1 MADTTTRKNPFEELF
16 EQPFVAP
23 EGSQGIGP
31 TLGMDLAAHDAE
43 DLGSAPEE
51 PRSFAPADEQVLRGA
66 RSA

>member
-23 EGSQGIGP
+23 EGTHGIGP
-31 TLGMDLAAHDAE
+31 TLGMDVAEHDAE
-43 DLGSAPEE
+43 ELNSAPEE
-51 PRSFAPADEQVLRGA
+51 PRSFAPVDEQVMRGA